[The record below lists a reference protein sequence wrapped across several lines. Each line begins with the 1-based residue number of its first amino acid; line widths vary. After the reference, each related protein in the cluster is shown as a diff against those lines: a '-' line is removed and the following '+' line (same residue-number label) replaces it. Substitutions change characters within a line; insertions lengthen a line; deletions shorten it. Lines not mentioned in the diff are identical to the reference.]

1 MDENMRSRPQ
11 DMQRWLDAYDWATD
25 DDMPLHPLQEA
36 WKNVTL
42 DALEEVEENET
53 DSVIINIYMFTESL
67 REFLVKYARRYAKF
81 DDFEEC
87 DAALFW
93 RCVALKTHLNIDTFD
108 LLYNRDVLREITEN

>member
-11 DMQRWLDAYDWATD
+11 DTQRWLDAYDWATD

-53 DSVIINIYMFTESL
+53 DSVIINVYMFTESL

-81 DDFEEC
+81 DEFEEC
-87 DAALFW
+87 DAACEMFFW
-93 RCVALKTHLNIDTFD
+93 AAWDNDPLN
-108 LLYNRDVLREITEN
+108 